1 MIGGWMKPVTRSDRF
16 LQPSTSTREYM
27 TKIIR
32 TFFARIRQAIFAAH
46 IEWETYHRIATH
58 INSEANHGYP
68 FDDLK
73 ELRNL
78 DAQFEIECIER
89 EADGMGK
96 ATGDALRYI
105 MYRDINRRLA
115 MYQKV
120 MKRRLLPTTCDP
132 RFVATR
138 A

>member
-1 MIGGWMKPVTRSDRF
+1 MLHTIKS
-16 LQPSTSTREYM
+16 L
-27 TKIIR
+27 
-32 TFFARIRQAIFAAH
+32 FAGIRQAIFAAH
-46 IEWETYHRIATH
+46 IEWETYHRIAPH
-58 INSEANHGYP
+58 IHSEANHGYP

-73 ELRNL
+73 ELRKAAYHGNL

-120 MKRRLLPTTCDP
+120 MNRGLLPTTCDP